1 MMPPVSLFTLIDQQ
15 KNWLSARQS
24 LVAQNIANVNTPGYK
39 ATDTLPFSRVMQ
51 STALEM
57 AGAHPQH
64 MRPTQS
70 QIMAVA
76 ARALDGQD
84 TTHSGNTVSP
94 EDEMIKAAEI
104 RGAFAMDNNLMRSF
118 HSMWMTVAHAS

>member
-1 MMPPVSLFTLIDQQ
+1 MPPVSLFTLIDQQ

-39 ATDTLPFSRVMQ
+39 AMDALPFSRVME

-57 AGAHPQH
+57 AGVHPQH
-64 MRPTQS
+64 MRPAQS
-70 QIMAVA
+70 QAMAVA
-76 ARALDGQD
+76 ARAPDGQD

-94 EDEMIKAAEI
+94 EDEMIKAAQI
-104 RGAFAMDNNLMRSF
+104 RGSFTLDNNLMRAF
-118 HSMWMTVAHAS
+118 HGMWLTVAHAS